1 MKLKELIK
9 LFDEYAE
16 QVIVVYESENYRSIL
31 NAKGVVIRAIK
42 DAAVESIGVRD
53 GMLYMRLEEDK

>member
-9 LFDEYAE
+9 LFDEYTE